1 MSTPSGLDD
10 PHHAKFAWAR
20 FRAIL
25 WAIAGVSLLVSLGV
39 AGLLWWMRGPLPWL
53 FMGMIVGGVWTTIMM
68 AGLLMGLMFLSSG
81 TGHDESID
89 DAMSKDVLGDDEN

>member
-1 MSTPSGLDD
+1 MSAWSGLDD
-10 PHHAKFAWAR
+10 PHQAKFAWAR
-20 FRAIL
+20 FRTIL
-25 WAIAGVSLLVSLGV
+25 WSIAGASLLVSLGV

-89 DAMSKDVLGDDEN
+89 DMMSKDVLGDEEA